1 MINTIMIIDDDI
13 NIIQMLK
20 TIITKNKLGKVVADL
35 NSGEYAIEEI
45 LFYNPD
51 IVLIDY
57 LLPHKDGVEIIKGIL
72 ENGYSGKIIMISQ
85 VEDEPMISNA
95 YNTGILFFIKKP
107 INSIEVTNI
116 IKNVSQSIELEKS
129 MSMIKS
135 LLGNVGQTNT
145 NNIVAQKSSSQK
157 IEEIMSDLGIIGE
170 LGSPD
175 LIKLIE
181 IILEYRENTPKSQYM
196 LQDLYEKIANEES
209 NTKSIHISPSAI
221 EQRIRR
227 TIQKS
232 LSNIAE
238 MGLDDYYN
246 AKFTEYSILLF
257 DFKQVKQEMA
267 YIENRSNRRGK
278 INIRKFIEGII
289 SKIEL

>member
-1 MINTIMIIDDDI
+1 MIIDDDI

-267 YIENRSNRRGK
+267 YIENRSKRRGK

>member
-1 MINTIMIIDDDI
+1 MTNTIMLIDDDI

-20 TIITKNKLGKVVADL
+20 SIITKNKLGKIVSDL
-35 NSGEYAIEEI
+35 NSGEYAVEEI

-51 IVLIDY
+51 IILIDY
-57 LLPHKDGVEIIKGIL
+57 LLPYKDGVHIVKEIL
-72 ENGYSGKIIMISQ
+72 EEGYSGKIIMISQ
-85 VEDEPMISNA
+85 VEDEPMISTA

-107 INSIEVTNI
+107 INSIEVINV
-116 IKNVSQSIELEKS
+116 IKNISQSIELEKS

-135 LLGNVGQTNT
+135 LLGNVGQ
-145 NNIVAQKSSSQK
+145 NNKGDILIQKNPSQK
-157 IEEIMSDLGIIGE
+157 IEEIISDLGIVGE
-170 LGSPD
+170 LGTTD

-181 IILEYRENTPKSQYM
+181 IILEHREVNPNSQYI
-196 LQDLYEKIANEES
+196 LQELYEKMANEES
-209 NTKSIHISPSAI
+209 ITKSTQISPSAI

-227 TIQKS
+227 SIQKC

-246 AKFTEYSILLF
+246 AKFSEYSTLLF
-257 DFKQVKQEMA
+257 DFKQVKQEMN
-267 YIENRSNRRGK
+267 YIENRSKYRGK

-289 SKIEL
+289 SKIDV

>member
-145 NNIVAQKSSSQK
+145 NNIVVQKNSSQK
-157 IEEIMSDLGIIGE
+157 IEGIMSDLGIIGE

-196 LQDLYEKIANEES
+196 LQDLYKKIANEES
-209 NTKSIHISPSAI
+209 NIKSIHISPSAI

-267 YIENRSNRRGK
+267 YIENRSKRRGK

>member
-267 YIENRSNRRGK
+267 YIENRSKRRGK

>member
-1 MINTIMIIDDDI
+1 MTNTIMLIDDDI

-20 TIITKNKLGKVVADL
+20 SIITKNKLGKIVSDL
-35 NSGEYAIEEI
+35 NSGEYAVEEI

-51 IVLIDY
+51 IILIDY
-57 LLPHKDGVEIIKGIL
+57 LLPYKDGVHIVKEIL
-72 ENGYSGKIIMISQ
+72 EKGYSGKIIMISQ
-85 VEDEPMISNA
+85 VEDEPMISTA

-107 INSIEVTNI
+107 INSIEVINV
-116 IKNVSQSIELEKS
+116 IKNISQSIELEKS

-135 LLGNVGQTNT
+135 LLGNVGQ
-145 NNIVAQKSSSQK
+145 NNKDDILIPKKPYQK
-157 IEEIMSDLGIIGE
+157 IEVIISDLGIIGE
-170 LGSPD
+170 LGTPD

-181 IILEYRENTPKSQYM
+181 IILEHREDNPNSQYI
-196 LQDLYEKIANEES
+196 LQDLYERMANEES
-209 NTKSIHISPSAI
+209 ITKSTQISPSAI

-227 TIQKS
+227 SIQKS

-246 AKFTEYSILLF
+246 AKFTEYSTLLF
-257 DFKQVKQEMA
+257 DFKQVKQEMS
-267 YIENRSNRRGK
+267 YIENRSKYRGK

-289 SKIEL
+289 SKIDV